1 MVLNVVPW
9 GKEEIGLVGSD
20 YKIRVVREGMLVS
33 ALQDGREIMC
43 IPTNATK
50 QFIDSI
56 LHSSIQNQSDA

>member
-1 MVLNVVPW
+1 MLFR
-9 GKEEIGLVGSD
+9 GAKKRLVWIGSD